1 MESQILTNKHDIQ
14 TLYKK
19 TKVLEEESKEQSELT
34 KVMISLTE
42 EIKYIRRDME
52 KQGHI
57 IQKVIDEQDRQ
68 KKNCQDTKILEYEK
82 ELLEIDN
89 ARKQIRGQISAW
101 IIAIILAL
109 IVAGFW
115 ATVNDHIIIN

>member
-1 MESQILTNKHDIQ
+1 MESQVLSNKHDIQ

-19 TKVLEEESKEQSELT
+19 TKVLEEENKEQNELT

-89 ARKQIRGQISAW
+89 ARKQIRAQISAW